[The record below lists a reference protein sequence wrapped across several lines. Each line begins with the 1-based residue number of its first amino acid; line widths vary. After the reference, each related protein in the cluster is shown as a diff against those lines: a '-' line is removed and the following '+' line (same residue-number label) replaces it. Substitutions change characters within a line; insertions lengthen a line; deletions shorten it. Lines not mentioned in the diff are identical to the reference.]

1 MNIEWLFFFV
11 FQVINTMNMDQTV
24 NWGWEY
30 VFKIIVVLDIG
41 DPWSMNESVDVILD
55 TFSNSLIFYNFV
67 LGSLVQISI
76 ITFA

>member
-1 MNIEWLFFFV
+1 
-11 FQVINTMNMDQTV
+11 MNMDQTV

-30 VFKIIVVLDIG
+30 VFKIIVILDIG

-55 TFSNSLIFYNFV
+55 TFSNSLIFDHFV